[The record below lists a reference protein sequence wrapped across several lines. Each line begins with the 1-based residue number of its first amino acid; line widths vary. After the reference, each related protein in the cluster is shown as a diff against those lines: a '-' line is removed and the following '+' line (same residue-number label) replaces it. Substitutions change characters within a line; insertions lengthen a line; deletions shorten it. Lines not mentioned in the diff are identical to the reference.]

1 MKVLGETQTDTT
13 RGWLEKGVS
22 SLNTDVL
29 QDTNVGANNMKV
41 SIIAVRLEENSPE
54 RDGWE
59 KNRE

>member
-1 MKVLGETQTDTT
+1 MT

-41 SIIAVRLEENSPE
+41 SIIAVRLEENNPE